1 MIERDKAL
9 RKARKTNTAADWKA
23 YRKIRNKCPTDLRT
37 AKGNYSRPLLNR
49 NSRNPKKFWDT
60 IKTIMPT
67 KTRKVTNDAT
77 TTTNKFEK
85 LKDFIWNKPKHSLLR
100 TNMKFEFNYISRVF
114 VEKELKKL
122 KRQKSTG
129 SDNLPAALLKDCAS
143 AIAEPLC
150 YLINLSL
157 DNSEVPSDRKNAHNT
172 PILKSGSPSEPNNY

>member
-9 RKARKTNTAADWKA
+9 RKARKTNAAADWKA
-23 YRKIRNKCPTDLRT
+23 YRKIRNKCTTDLRT
-37 AKGNYSRPLLNR
+37 AKGNYSRDLLSR
-49 NSRNPKKFWDT
+49 NSRNPKRFWDT

-85 LKDFIWNKPKHSLLR
+85 VNTLCSFFSNVAHQLKFKSIYLKDFIWNKPKQSLLR
-100 TNMKFEFNYISRVF
+100 TCKKFKFNYVSRIF

-129 SDNLPAALLKDCAS
+129 SDNLPLALLKDCAS
-143 AIAEPLC
+143 EIAEPLC
-150 YLINLSL
+150 YLINLS
-157 DNSEVPSDRKNAHNT
+157 
-172 PILKSGSPSEPNNY
+172 